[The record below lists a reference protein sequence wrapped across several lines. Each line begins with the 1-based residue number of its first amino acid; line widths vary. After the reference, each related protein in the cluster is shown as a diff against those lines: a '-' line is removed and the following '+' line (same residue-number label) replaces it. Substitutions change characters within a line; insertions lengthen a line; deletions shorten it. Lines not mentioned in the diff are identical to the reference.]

1 MIDNKYFGREI
12 TLKQSIIANIII
24 IDISQEGDR
33 NVTENFSV
41 EIEAG
46 QKITILAPVV
56 DEFHRGATG
65 ILKTNYYPLNDGF
78 LFDIKGV
85 SLRPNIQRQGTLRLR
100 YQYFPSKL
108 SDFLLYNS

>member
-46 QKITILAPVV
+46 QK
-56 DEFHRGATG
+56 
-65 ILKTNYYPLNDGF
+65 
-78 LFDIKGV
+78 
-85 SLRPNIQRQGTLRLR
+85 
-100 YQYFPSKL
+100 
-108 SDFLLYNS
+108 